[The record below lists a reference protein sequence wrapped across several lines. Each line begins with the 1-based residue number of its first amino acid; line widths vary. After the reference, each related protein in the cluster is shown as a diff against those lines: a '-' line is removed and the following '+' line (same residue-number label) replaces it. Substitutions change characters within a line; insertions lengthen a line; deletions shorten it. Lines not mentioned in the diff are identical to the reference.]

1 MPLSGVSTKLACSA
15 LRLIL
20 APDTSPDGEFGPTY
34 VDTDTKGH
42 EEINAQRYELLQEQ
56 LRLYDTYPNISW
68 TVWCWKDIG
77 ICGVVH
83 PNPDSK
89 YMKLIKPFLEHKKV
103 CTRRSAGL
111 EVGGVFVLN
120 VIARV
125 RRLVGC
131 GRVTPG
137 SLVQADV
144 GVALRRGTL
153 HALQVPQGVRRRQGQ
168 TPVPARADV
177 SPCGGC
183 FRVSVLPIHVNC
195 EWPPSDLSRRSL
207 CRSSAPFS
215 RTSRTR
221 SWTPLRK
228 AFTSVSPRPP
238 HLRFD
243 STTDTSVL
251 QTIAPPEQSC

>member
-103 CTRRSAGL
+103 CTRRSA
-111 EVGGVFVLN
+111 E
-120 VIARV
+120 ID
-125 RRLVGC
+125 
-131 GRVTPG
+131 
-137 SLVQADV
+137 QASKS
-144 GVALRRGTL
+144 GE
-153 HALQVPQGVRRRQGQ
+153 
-168 TPVPARADV
+168 
-177 SPCGGC
+177 C
-183 FRVSVLPIHVNC
+183 
-195 EWPPSDLSRRSL
+195 
-207 CRSSAPFS
+207 
-215 RTSRTR
+215 
-221 SWTPLRK
+221 
-228 AFTSVSPRPP
+228 
-238 HLRFD
+238 
-243 STTDTSVL
+243 
-251 QTIAPPEQSC
+251 SCSMS

>member
-1 MPLSGVSTKLACSA
+1 MRTKPSWSSPSSGKPSFSGPIMPLSGVSTKLACSA

-103 CTRRSAGL
+103 CTRRSA
-111 EVGGVFVLN
+111 E
-120 VIARV
+120 ID
-125 RRLVGC
+125 
-131 GRVTPG
+131 
-137 SLVQADV
+137 QASKS
-144 GVALRRGTL
+144 GE
-153 HALQVPQGVRRRQGQ
+153 
-168 TPVPARADV
+168 
-177 SPCGGC
+177 C
-183 FRVSVLPIHVNC
+183 
-195 EWPPSDLSRRSL
+195 
-207 CRSSAPFS
+207 
-215 RTSRTR
+215 
-221 SWTPLRK
+221 
-228 AFTSVSPRPP
+228 
-238 HLRFD
+238 
-243 STTDTSVL
+243 
-251 QTIAPPEQSC
+251 SCSMS